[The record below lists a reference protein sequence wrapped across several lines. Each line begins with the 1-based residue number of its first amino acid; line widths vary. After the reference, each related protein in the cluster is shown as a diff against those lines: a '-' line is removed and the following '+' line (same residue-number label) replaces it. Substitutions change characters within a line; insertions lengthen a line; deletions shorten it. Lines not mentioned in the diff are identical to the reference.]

1 MENVIMPEHIAI
13 IMDGNRR
20 WAKKRLLSVAAGHKA
35 GAQTLRKL
43 VEAADLR
50 GLKYLTVY
58 AFSTENWTRDKAE
71 VKNLMNLIRAFV
83 KEYIED
89 TDKNNIRMRVI
100 GDISQFEADIR
111 EKIAFL
117 EESTK
122 AKTGLTVILAL
133 NYGGRDEISRV
144 CLAVCNDVLKGIINK
159 SDINEETLKKYMD
172 TKDFPDPELIIRT
185 AGEKRL
191 SNFLLWQSAYSE
203 FYFDDAL
210 WPDYNIQKL
219 EEAVRDFNKR
229 GRRFGGR

>member
-1 MENVIMPEHIAI
+1 MPEHIAI

-43 VEAADLR
+43 AEAADER

-58 AFSTENWTRDKAE
+58 AFSTENWSRDKAE

-122 AKTGLTVILAL
+122 NKTGLTVILAL

-144 CLAVCNDVLKGIINK
+144 ALAVCNDVLKGIINK
-159 SDINEETLKKYMD
+159 SDINEQTLKTYMD

-203 FYFDDAL
+203 FYFDDTL

-219 EEAVRDFNKR
+219 EEAAREFGKR

>member
-1 MENVIMPEHIAI
+1 MPEHIAI